1 MAPRRAEFS
10 KREKE
15 IMDVI
20 YRRGTATAAEVHE
33 EMAEPP
39 SYSAVRATLRILEE
53 KGHLRHEDDGVR
65 YVYAPTMTRSR
76 ASKNALEH
84 LVSTFFDD
92 SAEKV
97 VAALLDSR
105 KRDLSDEDLEK
116 LEAMIAEAR
125 REGR

>member
-1 MAPRRAEFS
+1 MAPRRAQFS
-10 KREKE
+10 RREKE

-20 YRRGTATAAEVHE
+20 YRQGKATAAEVHE
-33 EMAEPP
+33 QMAEPP

-65 YVYAPTMTRSR
+65 YVYLPIVARSK
-76 ASKNALEH
+76 ASKSALDH

-97 VAALLDSR
+97 VAALLESR
-105 KRDLSDEDLEK
+105 RTNLTEDELSR
-116 LEAMIAEAR
+116 LEALIAQAR
-125 REGR
+125 MEGR

>member
-33 EMAEPP
+33 GMAESP
-39 SYSAVRATLRILEE
+39 SYSAVRATLRILED

-65 YVYAPTMTRSR
+65 YVYAPTMARSR

>member
-65 YVYAPTMTRSR
+65 YVYAPTMARSR